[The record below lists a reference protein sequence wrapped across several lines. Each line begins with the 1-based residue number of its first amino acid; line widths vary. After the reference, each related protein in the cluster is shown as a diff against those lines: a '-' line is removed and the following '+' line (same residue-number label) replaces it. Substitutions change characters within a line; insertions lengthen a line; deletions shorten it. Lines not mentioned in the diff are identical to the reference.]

1 MHFLTPSGAIVA
13 VVVVV
18 PLVAFFIADRQRRRV
33 TALLRLEEPRAMRR
47 LAPAVAVC
55 VAAALL
61 GIAATQ
67 PTVVARSTQQIR
79 TDAEAWFVLDTS
91 LSMSAAT
98 SPTSPTRFQRAQ
110 ALATRLREQLRDVP
124 VGVASITDRALPH
137 LFPTIDLAAF
147 DLTVRKA
154 VGIERP
160 PPSDG
165 FSVRITT
172 LGSLARLVSDNFF
185 SPSATK
191 RLVVVFTDGE
201 TRPFADAS
209 LGTVFNQPPG
219 LHAIFVRIWGGNERV
234 WDGNRPD
241 PLYRPDPAS
250 AEYVQQ
256 LADTTNGVALRG
268 SNFDGIVRDARGALG
283 SGPHLVLRKERRQRE
298 LAPLFAAFAF
308 LPLGFLLWRRNV

>member
-1 MHFLTPSGAIVA
+1 MHFLSPLGALVA

-18 PLVAFFIADRQRRRV
+18 PLVAFVVADRQRRRV
-33 TALLRLEEPRAMRR
+33 TALLRLDEPRRLRR
-47 LAPAVAVC
+47 LSPAIALC
-55 VAAALL
+55 IAAAFL

-67 PTVVARSTQQIR
+67 PTVVARSSQHIR

-91 LSMSAAT
+91 LSMKAAT

-110 ALATRLREQLRDVP
+110 ALAMRLRAKFRDVP
-124 VGVASITDRALPH
+124 SGVASITDRALPH

-165 FSVRITT
+165 FSIRITT
-172 LGSLARLVSDNFF
+172 LGSLARIVSDNFF
-185 SPSATK
+185 PPSVTK
-191 RLVVVFTDGE
+191 RLVIVFTDGE

-209 LGTVFNQPPG
+209 LGTVFKQPPG
-219 LHAIFVRIWGGNERV
+219 IHAIFVRIWGANERV
-234 WDGNRPD
+234 WNGGRAD

-256 LADTTNGVALRG
+256 LADTTQGVALRG
-268 SNFDGIVRDARGALG
+268 SDFDGIVRAAREALG
-283 SGPHLVLRKERRQRE
+283 SGPHLDLKKERRQRE
-298 LAPLFAAFAF
+298 LAPYFAAFAF